1 MVEVNGNKIR
11 FSCQFCAAKLNSNLK
26 KAGTQDHCPEC
37 HRPFVTPGAEILKK
51 RKEDKIKADAEQNRI
66 AEAERLQK
74 KEAETLRKAEV
85 ERLQAAA
92 RAKRNEQISGIK
104 EKVKSVTKL
113 ETSDNAQRIKSIKTR
128 VEIVLRFFAVS
139 CILQYLFGLIN
150 QLMDEKGYAG
160 YASSLFYGGNFCLL
174 IWIICFCTSCLIES
188 LSIIE
193 AGNMKRHHKA
203 G

>member
-1 MVEVNGNKIR
+1 MTWVPDRSAAYQLMCEYTQQEGLQRHMLSVEIAMRAYAVK
-11 FSCQFCAAKLNSNLK
+11 S
-26 KAGTQDHCPEC
+26 
-37 HRPFVTPGAEILKK
+37 LKK

>member
-1 MVEVNGNKIR
+1 
-11 FSCQFCAAKLNSNLK
+11 
-26 KAGTQDHCPEC
+26 
-37 HRPFVTPGAEILKK
+37 
-51 RKEDKIKADAEQNRI
+51 
-66 AEAERLQK
+66 
-74 KEAETLRKAEV
+74 
-85 ERLQAAA
+85 
-92 RAKRNEQISGIK
+92 NEQISGIK

-128 VEIVLRFFAVS
+128 VEIVLGIFAVS
-139 CILQYLFGLIN
+139 CILQYLFGLIY
-150 QLMDEKGYAG
+150 QLMDEKG

-193 AGNMKRHHKA
+193 AGSMKRHHKA

>member
-1 MVEVNGNKIR
+1 MVKVDGNKIR

-51 RKEDKIKADAEQNRI
+51 RKKDKIKADAE
-66 AEAERLQK
+66 K

-113 ETSDNAQRIKSIKTR
+113 ETSDNAQRIILIKTR
-128 VEIVLRFFAVS
+128 IDTVTGIFAF
-139 CILQYLFGLIN
+139 LFAAQYAI
-150 QLMDEKGYAG
+150 
-160 YASSLFYGGNFCLL
+160 SLFALMGDETIYAIGLSSGGSLCLL
-174 IWIICFCTSCLIES
+174 IWVIGFCTSCLIES

>member
-74 KEAETLRKAEV
+74 KEAETLRQAEV
-85 ERLQAAA
+85 ERLRSAA
-92 RAKRNEQISGIK
+92 RAKRNEQVSGIK
-104 EKVKSVTKL
+104 EKAKSASKL
-113 ETSDNAQRIKSIKTR
+113 VTSDNAQRIKSIKTR
-128 VEIVLRFFAVS
+128 VNIVTGIFAFLFVV
-139 CILQYLFGLIN
+139 QYAIGLLNWLGEERI
-150 QLMDEKGYAG
+150 YAIG
-160 YASSLFYGGNFCLL
+160 LFYGGSFCLL
-174 IWIICFCTSCLIES
+174 IWVIGFCTSSLIES